1 MSPKPTVDKIVDPI
15 PTQNVLLELRVVW
28 YIRITEPIFMY
39 TVIMLQSDYPI
50 EYEADAMKEDEY
62 LVEKFHKRY
71 NGLS

>member
-1 MSPKPTVDKIVDPI
+1 
-15 PTQNVLLELRVVW
+15 
-28 YIRITEPIFMY
+28 MY